1 MGKRGRPRKR
11 GPREP
16 NGRIQRKRKERIPR
30 GESVRS
36 AVLDEA
42 WLRRG
47 ASRGPEG
54 EIVGVD
60 AARRP
65 EAGYVIGRLMLRG
78 IITQRQHNAA
88 MRFSTVWHRWASM
101 AGVPPHVLTQ
111 REAKSREDVSPQKWK
126 KAKKTYLASVV
137 AVRKCRWSDSVFRFV
152 ELLVMDDALPLGW
165 TEDQIWP
172 APIVAHLR
180 AALNRL
186 AEFYGLAA
194 ERSR

>member
-1 MGKRGRPRKR
+1 
-11 GPREP
+11 
-16 NGRIQRKRKERIPR
+16 
-30 GESVRS
+30 
-36 AVLDEA
+36 
-42 WLRRG
+42 
-47 ASRGPEG
+47 
-54 EIVGVD
+54 
-60 AARRP
+60 
-65 EAGYVIGRLMLRG
+65 
-78 IITQRQHNAA
+78 
-88 MRFSTVWHRWASM
+88 M